1 MHLKKKRSVTKMNIN
16 KEIGRILKE
25 IRISKGMSVQ
35 YLSCKLDI
43 DQDTLLDY
51 ENGKRIGSTVLEKIC
66 DILEVD
72 KINVLEK
79 AKLNAKYVIGDKK
92 NLNKEELVI
101 KFLEEKNEYELIEL
115 YKEIIEKNSLMIL
128 LDEDKDLSI
137 EEVYQILKI
146 IRDLD

>member
-1 MHLKKKRSVTKMNIN
+1 MNLN

-115 YKEIIEKNSLMIL
+115 YKEIIENNSLMIL
-128 LDEDKDLSI
+128 LDEDKDLSV

>member
-1 MHLKKKRSVTKMNIN
+1 MNLN

-25 IRISKGMSVQ
+25 IRISKGMSIQ
-35 YLSCKLDI
+35 YLSSELDI

-51 ENGKRIGSTVLEKIC
+51 ENGKRIESTVLEKIC

-128 LDEDKDLSI
+128 LDEDKDLSV

-146 IRDLD
+146 IRNLD

>member
-1 MHLKKKRSVTKMNIN
+1 MHLKKKRSVKKMNLN

-25 IRISKGMSVQ
+25 IRISKGMSIQ
-35 YLSCKLDI
+35 YLSSELDI

-51 ENGKRIGSTVLEKIC
+51 ENGKRIESTVLEKIC

-115 YKEIIEKNSLMIL
+115 YKEIIEKNSLVML
-128 LDEDKDLSI
+128 LDEDKDLSV

-146 IRDLD
+146 IRDFD

>member
-1 MHLKKKRSVTKMNIN
+1 MKLN

-25 IRISKGMSVQ
+25 IRISKDMSIQ
-35 YLSCKLDI
+35 YLSNELDI
-43 DQDTLLDY
+43 DQDLLLKY
-51 ENGKRIGSTVLEKIC
+51 ENGKRIESTIFEKIC

-115 YKEIIEKNSLMIL
+115 YKEIIEKNSLVML
-128 LDEDKDLSI
+128 LDEDKDLSV